1 MKMRIESRTQEQINN
16 QQEFL
21 RNILESLTYPCFV
34 INPEDYTIRMA
45 NSAADNGRSFEG
57 MKCYQLFH
65 RQDYPCSRSGYI
77 CLIEEVKKKKKAVIL
92 EHKHYSSDGEP
103 VYVEV
108 HGYPVFDE
116 QERITDIIEYQLNTT
131 EHKRFEEELQNSKD
145 RAEMIFHLVPN
156 PVLTIDSNHIIT
168 SVNERF
174 CQVTGYSSD
183 EVIGKKCT
191 QYFLEP
197 CSENCAFLA
206 GQSSESVIGEECGMR
221 TRDGKILTVSK
232 NAVLLRDEKGQITG
246 AILSFED
253 ITETHNAEGKREQ
266 LVRELESV
274 NRELRDFAYIISH
287 DLKAPL
293 RGIATL
299 AEWISSDYSDKFDE
313 QGKEQLQ
320 LLLSRV
326 KKMHNMIDGVLQ
338 YSRVGRIKE
347 DKQSINLNEIVSEI
361 SDIINPPANIQIE
374 VVKELPVIEFEPTR
388 IKQVFQN
395 LLSNAVKFIDKPQG
409 YIKISYED
417 EGEFLKFSIEDNGC
431 GISREHYER
440 IFQIFQTVGLSGKSE
455 STGVGLTVV
464 KKIVELYGG
473 KIWVS
478 SSLGQGST
486 FYFTLPKSE
495 VGEKSGEKFKA
506 YIAG

>member
-1 MKMRIESRTQEQINN
+1 MRIESRAQEKINN

-21 RNILESLTYPCFV
+21 RNILESLTYPFYV
-34 INPEDYTIRMA
+34 VDANDYTVKMA
-45 NSAADNGRSFEG
+45 NAAARKGQPVEG
-57 MKCYQLFH
+57 LKYHLLSHHLQ
-65 RQDYPCSRSGYI
+65 PCEGPGHI
-77 CLIEEVKKKKKAVIL
+77 CLLEKVKETKKEVVV
-92 EHKHYSSDGEP
+92 EHLHYGSDGCPQYLEF
-103 VYVEV
+103 

-116 QERITDIIEYQLNTT
+116 KGHVSEVVEYYLDVT
-131 EHKRFEEELQNSKD
+131 EHKRFEEALKHSKD
-145 RAEMIFHLVPN
+145 SAEMIFHLVPN
-156 PVLTIDSNHIIT
+156 PVLTMDSNLVIT

-183 EVIGKKCT
+183 EVMGKKCT
-191 QYFLEP
+191 EYFLEP
-197 CSENCAFLA
+197 CCENCAFLA
-206 GQSSESVIGEECGMR
+206 GQSDESIIGKECR
-221 TRDGKILTVSK
+221 IKRKDGKILTISK
-232 NAVLLRDEKGQITG
+232 NAVLLRDESGQITG
-246 AILSFED
+246 AIESFED
-253 ITETHNAEGKREQ
+253 ITETCQAEGKRKQ
-266 LVRELESV
+266 LVEELESV

-313 QGKEQLQ
+313 QGKEQMG

-361 SDIINPPANIQIE
+361 GDIINPPANIQIE

-395 LLSNAVKFIDKPQG
+395 LLSNAVKYMDKPQG

-431 GISREHYER
+431 GISQEHYER

>member
-1 MKMRIESRTQEQINN
+1 
-16 QQEFL
+16 
-21 RNILESLTYPCFV
+21 
-34 INPEDYTIRMA
+34 
-45 NSAADNGRSFEG
+45 
-57 MKCYQLFH
+57 
-65 RQDYPCSRSGYI
+65 
-77 CLIEEVKKKKKAVIL
+77 
-92 EHKHYSSDGEP
+92 
-103 VYVEV
+103 
-108 HGYPVFDE
+108 
-116 QERITDIIEYQLNTT
+116 
-131 EHKRFEEELQNSKD
+131 
-145 RAEMIFHLVPN
+145 
-156 PVLTIDSNHIIT
+156 
-168 SVNERF
+168 
-174 CQVTGYSSD
+174 
-183 EVIGKKCT
+183 
-191 QYFLEP
+191 
-197 CSENCAFLA
+197 
-206 GQSSESVIGEECGMR
+206 MR

-266 LVRELESV
+266 LVGELESV

-347 DKQSINLNEIVSEI
+347 DKQSVNLNEIVSEI
-361 SDIINPPANIQIE
+361 SDIINPPANIRID

-431 GISREHYER
+431 GIEKQHYER
-440 IFQIFQTVGLSGKSE
+440 VFQIFQTVGQSGQSE

-478 SSLGQGST
+478 STLGQGST

-495 VGEKSGEKFKA
+495 AGEKSDEKLKA